1 MSRLTCYSSA
11 SACIEVIMSEDLLR
25 QVAAE
30 LNKATGAAE
39 RTPRMTG
46 LVVENNTRVATAAVQ
61 DMAFDSTP
69 YAYQA
74 WLAGMDKR

>member
-1 MSRLTCYSSA
+1 
-11 SACIEVIMSEDLLR
+11 MSEDLLH

-30 LNKATGAAE
+30 LNKAPSAAE
-39 RTPRMTG
+39 RTPRMTEP
-46 LVVENNTRVATAAVQ
+46 VVENNTRVANASIQ

-74 WLAGMDKR
+74 WLVGMDKR

>member
-1 MSRLTCYSSA
+1 
-11 SACIEVIMSEDLLR
+11 
-25 QVAAE
+25 
-30 LNKATGAAE
+30 LNKAPGAAE

>member
-1 MSRLTCYSSA
+1 
-11 SACIEVIMSEDLLR
+11 MSEDLLR

-30 LNKATGAAE
+30 LNKAPGAAE
-39 RTPRMTG
+39 RTPRMTE
-46 LVVENNTRVATAAVQ
+46 LVVENNTCVATAAIQ

-69 YAYQA
+69 YAYQT

>member
-1 MSRLTCYSSA
+1 
-11 SACIEVIMSEDLLR
+11 MSEDLLR

-30 LNKATGAAE
+30 LNKAPGAAE
-39 RTPRMTG
+39 RAPCMTG
-46 LVVENNTRVATAAVQ
+46 LVAENNTRVATAAVQ